1 MDHITTPNSQ
11 IYQVW
16 TFYSADVT
24 IYKPVCAV
32 LACFAVNPNSRILG
46 FKYPLLQIPGS
57 FSQALSGASSPDISL
72 TVPALVGSQ
81 TPPIAWATVPT
92 ALHLHYYQLDWSLK
106 YLLKDRGLT
115 AHAVLKSA
123 GICSLHLLATLSTLL
138 AVGASSFWCVSSCLN
153 HYSSGSSG
161 SHS

>member
-1 MDHITTPNSQ
+1 M
-11 IYQVW
+11 
-16 TFYSADVT
+16 
-24 IYKPVCAV
+24 
-32 LACFAVNPNSRILG
+32 ACFAVNPNSRILG

-57 FSQALSGASSPDISL
+57 FSQALSGASSPDIPLPL
-72 TVPALVGSQ
+72 TALFGSQ

-123 GICSLHLLATLSTLL
+123 VICSLHLLATLSTLL

-153 HYSSGSSG
+153 SDFFSGEKSPPCEKSPQNRTNIG
-161 SHS
+161 NLMRYYAYTKVGAIATLR